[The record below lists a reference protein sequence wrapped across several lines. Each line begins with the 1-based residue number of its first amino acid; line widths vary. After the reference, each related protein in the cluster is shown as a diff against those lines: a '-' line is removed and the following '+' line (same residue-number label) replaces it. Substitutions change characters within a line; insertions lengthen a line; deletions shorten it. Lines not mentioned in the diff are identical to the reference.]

1 VSPQRESSRRLRVQ
15 HQTRYSYFGTVS
27 ASYNEAR
34 MSPRTEARQQVLE
47 SRLDIGPQGW
57 RHDYDDYWGTAVT
70 AFETHVPHQ
79 ELIVTGT
86 TVADVGEI
94 GEAPHTDWDRLRSER
109 TQDTFAESLTATG
122 RSAAP
127 LELAELAAS
136 RIGDRP
142 PHLAAQEV
150 CSLVAESMQYAT
162 GSTGVLTLASEAWE
176 ARRGVCQD
184 FAHLAVGA
192 LRTVG
197 IPARYVSGYFAP
209 RVDAEIGEAVIGE
222 SHAWIEWWTGGW
234 YGWDPTNNHPAS
246 ARHLVVGRGRDYG
259 DVPPLKGI
267 VAGSGRS
274 NLDVSVTVT
283 ILR

>member
-1 VSPQRESSRRLRVQ
+1 MNFLGTTGRRLRVQ

-47 SRLDIGPQGW
+47 SRVDITPHGW
-57 RHDYDDYWGTAVT
+57 RHEYDDYWGTAVT

-79 ELIVTGT
+79 QLLVTGT
-86 TVADVGEI
+86 TVADVAEI
-94 GEAPHTDWDRLRSER
+94 GDAPHVDWERLRSDR
-109 TQDTFAESLTATG
+109 TTDSFAESLVVTE
-122 RSAAP
+122 RSAPPA
-127 LELAELAAS
+127 ELIELAAAAV
-136 RIGDRP
+136 GARP
-142 PHLAAQEV
+142 PHEAAQAV
-150 CSLVAESMQYAT
+150 CALVSESMTYAI
-162 GSTGVLTLASEAWE
+162 GSTGVQTLATEAWD

-184 FAHLAVGA
+184 FAHLAVGG
-192 LRTVG
+192 LRSLG

-209 RVDAEIGEAVIGE
+209 RGDAEIGEAVEGE

-246 ARHLVVGRGRDYG
+246 SRHLVVGRGRDYG

-274 NLDVSVTVT
+274 NLDVTVTVT
-283 ILR
+283 MLR

>member
-1 VSPQRESSRRLRVQ
+1 MSLLGNTGRRLRVQ
-15 HQTRYSYFGTVS
+15 HQTRYSYFGTVT

-34 MSPRTEARQQVLE
+34 MSPRTEARQQILE
-47 SRLDIGPQGW
+47 SRIDLSPVGW
-57 RHDYDDYWGTAVT
+57 RHDYEDYWGTSVL

-79 ELIVTGT
+79 ELVVTGT
-86 TVADVGEI
+86 TVADIAEV
-94 GEAPHTDWDRLRSER
+94 GEAPQVDWDRLHSDR
-109 TQDTFAESLTATG
+109 TRDTFAESLVPTE
-122 RSAAP
+122 RSAP
-127 LELAELAAS
+127 PKEFAELAAS
-136 RIGDRP
+136 RIVNLA

-150 CSLVAESMQYAT
+150 CALVSESMVYAP
-162 GSTGVLTLASEAWE
+162 GSTGVQTLATEAWE

-184 FAHLAVGA
+184 FAHLAVGG
-192 LRTVG
+192 LRSVG
-197 IPARYVSGYFAP
+197 IPARYVSGYTAP
-209 RVDAEIGEAVIGE
+209 SRDAEIGEEVSGE

-234 YGWDPTNNHPAS
+234 YGWDPTNNHPAAS
-246 ARHLVVGRGRDYG
+246 RHLVVGRGRDYG

>member
-1 VSPQRESSRRLRVQ
+1 VSLLGSAGRRLRVQ
-15 HQTRYSYFGTVS
+15 HQTRYTYSGTVS

-70 AFETHVPHQ
+70 AFETHLPHQ
-79 ELIVTGT
+79 ELTVTAT
-86 TVADVGEI
+86 TVADVAEI
-94 GEAPHTDWDRLRSER
+94 GEPPHTDWERLRSER
-109 TQDTFAESLTATG
+109 IRDTFAESLTPTG
-122 RSAAP
+122 RSAP
-127 LELAELAAS
+127 PEELSALAAE
-136 RIGDRP
+136 RVAGRE
-142 PHLAAQEV
+142 PHQAAQDV
-150 CSLVAESMQYAT
+150 CALVSESMQYST
-162 GSTGVLTLASEAWE
+162 GSTGVLTLASEAWS

-192 LRTVG
+192 LRSVG

-209 RVDAEIGEAVIGE
+209 RREAEIGEAVLGE
-222 SHAWIEWWTGGW
+222 SHAWIEWWSGGW

-246 ARHLVVGRGRDYG
+246 SRHLVVGRGRDYG

-274 NLDVSVTVT
+274 NLDVTVTVT